1 MAFIGFLEGCHVK
14 RNSGQTQSDKRN
26 LVFFF
31 LCQTEKVKQKR
42 RN

>member
-26 LVFFF
+26 LGFF
-31 LCQTEKVKQKR
+31 LYQTEKVKQKK